1 MRMNATP
8 IRTLLA
14 LVSIAAVAT
23 GCVTAKPTETEAGSA
38 TAAAPAPAVSMAPA
52 VVAAVAKPDDWCDRY
67 PDSFECEDASAKAT
81 TSDDWCARYPDSF
94 VCNDEEVAEKTT
106 TSGDWCARHPD
117 SFVCQEEV
125 AAGQTSTE
133 DWCSRYPDSF
143 VCKAEAPVPAISAY
157 VVQAGDH
164 LWGISSQPK
173 VYGDPYQWPLL
184 FKRNRAEITDAD
196 LIYPGQMIQIE
207 RDMSDAQIREAIDH
221 ARSRGAWVLGVVEGS
236 DLRYLQ
242 AAGSTDA
249 TNATAEQAAAMIAQ
263 AGADLKAAKAAK
275 GEWRILD
282 SATGGSA
289 VPISKALKVAQKLLD
304 EGDAAEAYRLA
315 QRVSESAQLG
325 VAQSTEQASA
335 APSFN

>member
-67 PDSFECEDASAKAT
+67 PDSFECEDAEAPVTAT
-81 TSDDWCARYPDSF
+81 DDWCEKYPTSF
-94 VCNDEEVAEKTT
+94 ICE
-106 TSGDWCARHPD
+106 
-117 SFVCQEEV
+117 EEV
-125 AAGQTSTE
+125 AAGQTSSE
-133 DWCSRYPDSF
+133 DWCDRYPTSF
-143 VCKAEAPVPAISAY
+143 LCQEEVPVPVISAY

-184 FKRNRAEITDAD
+184 FKRNRADIMDAD

-207 RDMSDAQIREAIDH
+207 REMSDAQIQEAIDH

-249 TNATAEQAAAMIAQ
+249 ANATAEQAAAMIAQ

-289 VPISKALKVAQKLLD
+289 VPISKALKAAQKLLD

-325 VAQSTEQASA
+325 VAQSAEQASA
-335 APSFN
+335 APSYN

>member
-94 VCNDEEVAEKTT
+94 VC
-106 TSGDWCARHPD
+106 
-117 SFVCQEEV
+117 QEEA

-143 VCKAEAPVPAISAY
+143 VCKAEVPAPVISAY

-184 FKRNRAEITDAD
+184 FKRNRADISDAD

-207 RDMSDAQIREAIDH
+207 RDMSNAQIQEAIDH
-221 ARSRGAWVLGVVEGS
+221 ARSRGAWALGVIEGS

-249 TNATAEQAAAMIAQ
+249 ANATAEQAAAMIAQ

-289 VPISKALKVAQKLLD
+289 VPLSKALKAAQKMLD
-304 EGDAAEAYRLA
+304 DGDATEAYRLA

-325 VAQSTEQASA
+325 VAQSAEQASA
-335 APSFN
+335 APSYN

>member
-1 MRMNATP
+1 MNATP

-94 VCNDEEVAEKTT
+94 VC
-106 TSGDWCARHPD
+106 
-117 SFVCQEEV
+117 QEEV

-184 FKRNRAEITDAD
+184 FKRNRADIMDAD

-207 RDMSDAQIREAIDH
+207 REMSDAQIQEAIDH

-249 TNATAEQAAAMIAQ
+249 ANATAEQAAAMIAQ

-289 VPISKALKVAQKLLD
+289 VPISKALKAAQKLLD

-325 VAQSTEQASA
+325 VAQSAEQASA
-335 APSFN
+335 APSYN

>member
-67 PDSFECEDASAKAT
+67 PDSFECEDAAAPVTSA
-81 TSDDWCARYPDSF
+81 DDWCEKYPTSF
-94 VCNDEEVAEKTT
+94 ICE
-106 TSGDWCARHPD
+106 
-117 SFVCQEEV
+117 EEV
-125 AAGQTSTE
+125 AAGQTSSE
-133 DWCSRYPDSF
+133 DWCDRYPTSF
-143 VCKAEAPVPAISAY
+143 LCQEEVPVPVISAY

-184 FKRNRAEITDAD
+184 FKRNRADIMDAD

-207 RDMSDAQIREAIDH
+207 REMSDAQIQEAIDH

-249 TNATAEQAAAMIAQ
+249 ANATAEQAAAMIAQ

-289 VPISKALKVAQKLLD
+289 VPISKALKAAQKLLD

-325 VAQSTEQASA
+325 VAQSAEQASA
-335 APSFN
+335 APTYN

>member
-23 GCVTAKPTETEAGSA
+23 GCVTAKPTEREAGSA

-94 VCNDEEVAEKTT
+94 VC
-106 TSGDWCARHPD
+106 
-117 SFVCQEEV
+117 QEEA

-143 VCKAEAPVPAISAY
+143 VCKAEVPAPVISAY

-184 FKRNRAEITDAD
+184 FKRNRADITDAD

-207 RDMSDAQIREAIDH
+207 REMSDAQIQEAIDH

-249 TNATAEQAAAMIAQ
+249 ANATAEQAAAMIAQ

-289 VPISKALKVAQKLLD
+289 VPLSKALKAAQKMLD
-304 EGDAAEAYRLA
+304 DGDATEAYRLA

-325 VAQSTEQASA
+325 VAQSAEQASA
-335 APSFN
+335 APSYN

>member
-94 VCNDEEVAEKTT
+94 VC
-106 TSGDWCARHPD
+106 
-117 SFVCQEEV
+117 QEEA

-143 VCKAEAPVPAISAY
+143 VCKAEVPMPVISAY

-184 FKRNRAEITDAD
+184 FKRNRAEIADAD

-207 RDMSDAQIREAIDH
+207 REMSDAQIQEAIDH

-249 TNATAEQAAAMIAQ
+249 ANATADQAAAMIAQ

-289 VPISKALKVAQKLLD
+289 VPISKALKAAQKLLD
-304 EGDAAEAYRLA
+304 EGDATEAYRLA

-325 VAQSTEQASA
+325 VAQSAEQASA
-335 APSFN
+335 APSYN